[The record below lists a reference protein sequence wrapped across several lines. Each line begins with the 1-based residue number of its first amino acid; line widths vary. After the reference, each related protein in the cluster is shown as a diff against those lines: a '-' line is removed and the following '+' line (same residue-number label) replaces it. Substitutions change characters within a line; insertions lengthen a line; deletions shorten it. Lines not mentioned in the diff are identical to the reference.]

1 MKKFFSFLLIL
12 MGLSIVFTAC
22 KDDEIALMSLD
33 EGRGSVL
40 DGEATTSGA
49 LQRGADGLWRATER
63 VPLVGAG
70 RVVDKISPALVAV
83 AASQSGFNKIVDAE
97 NLNDYATLSGL
108 SANLLGKEILSV
120 RDIYRTYA
128 GGQMVGFVIGN
139 NEGGVLDLNLINLF
153 VITLYNDG
161 EPVGTYNVSTGGELL
176 SLNLISIGNAGTQA
190 MAVKVPDDVNFDE
203 IMLSTTGVTADIE
216 KMKIYYA
223 FVGETDIEEVTTA
236 TYTESKVHDSDIPSI
251 SIPNTNKA
259 VNLLNLDNEDGCYLD
274 YGAVLYKSKHY
285 VDIDLGK
292 TLPVGTE
299 VGFTYEQG
307 SVAGLTLG
315 HTYSVTTY
323 GSDGSEKDDF
333 SSTNV
338 LGVSVIGGGKGA
350 YSLVATKEGTQRVR
364 ITSGPTVG
372 LDVGAFRLFRAF
384 TRKAVAIDPTSY
396 FNIPEKITTPYTSYK
411 FAKPEKGTLILS
423 YTGSSTDNVTI
434 SDNVISGMTLGNI
447 YSLNVTY
454 IDVDGKSFVTPVQIE
469 CTENTSDNCNPIYL
483 KKTDGWSV
491 VNANETWGINV
502 ISVMKDTE
510 KIVDGNNT
518 TYASSTTAI
527 NLLQHGV
534 LAAVKGQTA
543 INPEGKKYRVGFII
557 QNASELLGASAL
569 KFFTIKLFN
578 GNKEIDSNVSLSNQ
592 GVSLGL
598 LNGAR
603 DKMSISIET
612 DQEFD
617 GVALCTA
624 GLLGVS
630 LNNLRIYDAF
640 YYEDATCGNSMAFDA
655 CSEMMNSVNCHLS
668 INYDWTEI
676 TGVASVGASIND
688 LANAVDVDANNYATI
703 TAPVGV
709 ASGFSIGFQFDEM
722 KSGQWIGLKMQKP
735 TGLTDVELL
744 NGFKFEIM
752 YQGQVVEEIK
762 NESSG
767 GVLGLNLLG
776 YGEYVYLEATPKYN
790 FDGIRISSGQ
800 LVGASENYLIY
811 GLYSMADAD
820 GNGIPDCSEDGEGG
834 TTDVLYPD
842 KYKYDICKSE
852 PLVMDFTGG
861 TTDREYTFT
870 FVTKSDNRNVGTV
883 DIIMPT
889 NRRVTIVTDGS
900 KGFELPVGE
909 YYLNITSDWTDG
921 ETDYPS
927 NIIVYVHPKTSK
939 WIGQSTDWNNSDNW
953 TEGIPWTCTD
963 VLIPSGCTYYP
974 ILESGKDYY
983 CNRIQ
988 FEPGAE
994 VINTHYLNYEQA
1006 WVNVSLKSGE
1016 YNMFSAPLKETYTGD
1031 MFVSTFNGTDYNINT
1046 DYAGCW
1052 LDYTETTYP
1061 ANRFEPKVYQRLWN
1075 ASVQNAQ
1082 NDDGGYV
1089 AVNPDD
1095 NFWTAPFNLVSQ
1107 EYKAGQGVLVRPD
1120 TEGTTT
1126 NQPYIFRF
1134 PKSHAKYEYYNY
1146 AETGTGSQTGRWEN
1160 ISRNSAD
1167 VGRFIYEDDSRS
1179 VSFPYHITLENKR
1192 PTTMFLAGNPFMA
1205 HINVKTFLEANPAVK
1220 MVKLITKNGNDY
1232 GYTEWDSTTGTD
1244 AQIAPTQAFLVEVKE
1259 AYQSTYRY
1267 KLNIHFTEDMLEQG
1281 NKKND

>member
-33 EGRGSVL
+33 EGRGSEL
-40 DGEATTSGA
+40 DGETTTPGA
-49 LQRGADGLWRATER
+49 LQRGEDGLWKATER

-161 EPVGTYNVSTGGELL
+161 KLVGTYNVSTGGELL

-223 FVGETDIEEVTTA
+223 FVGETEISEITTDK
-236 TYTESKVHDSDIPSI
+236 YPS
-251 SIPNTNKA
+251 
-259 VNLLNLDNEDGCYLD
+259 VNVSAKLPPGSNAQNILDPKSTDGCLLD
-274 YGAVLYKSKHY
+274 LLTLLYKPEHY
-285 VDIDLGK
+285 VQINLNEEI
-292 TLPVGTE
+292 PEGTE
-299 VGFTYEQG
+299 VGFTYKQG
-307 SVAGLTLG
+307 DVLSLKFGQQ
-315 HTYSVTTY
+315 YSVTTY
-323 GSDGSEKDDF
+323 DGQENVVDNF
-333 SSTNV
+333 TTTNL
-338 LGVSVIGGGKGA
+338 LGVSVLGGSKGA
-350 YSLVATKEGTQRVR
+350 YSLVAENGGAKSFR
-364 ITSGPTVG
+364 ITSAENGG
-372 LDVGAFRLFRAF
+372 LGIDGLLLLRAF

-434 SDNVISGMTLGNI
+434 SDNVISGMTLGNT

-469 CTENTSDNCNPIYL
+469 CTENTSDNCNPRYL
-483 KKTDGWSV
+483 TKGDGWSV

-502 ISVMKDTE
+502 ISVMTDTE
-510 KIVDGNNT
+510 NIVDGNNT
-518 TYASSTTAI
+518 TYASSATAI

-534 LAAVKGQTA
+534 LAAVKNNKA
-543 INPEGKKYRVGFII
+543 IDPAGKTYRVGFII

-688 LANAVDVDANNYATI
+688 LANAVDVDATNYATI

-744 NGFKFEIM
+744 DGFKFEIM

-762 NESSG
+762 NESSA

-800 LVGASENYLIY
+800 LVGALKNYLIY
-811 GLYSMADAD
+811 GLYSLADAN

-861 TTDREYTFT
+861 TTGKKYTFT
-870 FVTKSDNRNVGTV
+870 FTKQSDNSESKV
-883 DIIMPT
+883 DITMPA
-889 NRRVTIVTDGS
+889 NRRVTITNSDINLS
-900 KGFELPVGE
+900 VGE
-909 YYLNITSDWTDG
+909 YYLSITADPEKGVTQ
-921 ETDYPS
+921 DYPS
-927 NIIVYVHPKTSK
+927 NIIVNVHPKTSK
-939 WIGQSTDWNNSDNW
+939 WTGQSTDWNNSANW

-963 VLIPSGCTYYP
+963 VLIPSDCNYYP
-974 ILESGKDYY
+974 ILKSSEDYY

-1016 YNMFSAPLKETYTGD
+1016 YNMFSAPLKETCTGD
-1031 MFVSTFNGTDYNINT
+1031 MFVSTFKGTDYNSEN
-1046 DYAGCW
+1046 YKGCW
-1052 LDYTETTYP
+1052 LDYTETTYS
-1061 ANRFEPKVYQRLWN
+1061 ANRFTPKVYQRLWN

-1082 NDDGGYV
+1082 NTDGGYV
-1089 AVNPDD
+1089 AVNPED

-1107 EYKAGQGVLVRPD
+1107 EYKVGQGVLVRPD
-1120 TEGTTT
+1120 TEGAKTSSSYT
-1126 NQPYIFRF
+1126 FCF
-1134 PKSHAKYEYYNY
+1134 PKRHAKYEYYNY
-1146 AETGTGSQTGRWEN
+1146 AETGAGSQTGRWET

-1179 VSFPYHITLENKR
+1179 VSFPYHVTLENKR

-1205 HINVKTFLEANPAVK
+1205 HINVSKFLAANPAVK
-1220 MVKLITKNGNDY
+1220 AIKVVVKNGDK
-1232 GYTEWDSTTGTD
+1232 YTYNTELT
-1244 AQIAPTQAFLVEVKE
+1244 QIAPIQAFLVEVKE

-1281 NKKND
+1281 N

>member
-33 EGRGSVL
+33 EGRGSEL
-40 DGEATTSGA
+40 DGETTTPGA
-49 LQRGADGLWRATER
+49 LQRGEDGLWKATER

-161 EPVGTYNVSTGGELL
+161 KLVGTYNVSTGGELL

-223 FVGETDIEEVTTA
+223 FVGETEISEITTDK
-236 TYTESKVHDSDIPSI
+236 YPS
-251 SIPNTNKA
+251 
-259 VNLLNLDNEDGCYLD
+259 VNVSAKLPPGSNAQNILDPKSTDGCLLD
-274 YGAVLYKSKHY
+274 LLTLLYKPEHY
-285 VDIDLGK
+285 VQINLNEEI
-292 TLPVGTE
+292 PEGTE
-299 VGFTYEQG
+299 VGFTYKQG
-307 SVAGLTLG
+307 DVLSLKFGQQ
-315 HTYSVTTY
+315 YSVTTY
-323 GSDGSEKDDF
+323 DGQENVVDNF
-333 SSTNV
+333 TTTNL
-338 LGVSVIGGGKGA
+338 LGVSVLGGSKGA
-350 YSLVATKEGTQRVR
+350 YSLVAENGGAKSFR
-364 ITSGPTVG
+364 ITSAENGG
-372 LDVGAFRLFRAF
+372 LGIDGLLLLRAF

-434 SDNVISGMTLGNI
+434 SDNVISGMTLGNT

-469 CTENTSDNCNPIYL
+469 CTENTSDNCNPKYL
-483 KKTDGWSV
+483 TKGDGWSV

-502 ISVMKDTE
+502 ISVMTDTE
-510 KIVDGNNT
+510 NIVDGNNT
-518 TYASSTTAI
+518 TYASSATAI

-534 LAAVKGQTA
+534 LAAVKNNKA
-543 INPEGKKYRVGFII
+543 IDPAGKTYRVGFII

-688 LANAVDVDANNYATI
+688 LANAVDVDATNYATI

-744 NGFKFEIM
+744 DGFKFEIM

-762 NESSG
+762 NESSA

-800 LVGASENYLIY
+800 LVGALKNYLIY
-811 GLYSMADAD
+811 GLYSLADAN

-861 TTDREYTFT
+861 TTGKKYTFT
-870 FVTKSDNRNVGTV
+870 FTKQSDNSESKV
-883 DIIMPT
+883 DITMPA
-889 NRRVTIVTDGS
+889 NRRVTITNSDINLS
-900 KGFELPVGE
+900 VGE
-909 YYLNITSDWTDG
+909 YYLSITADPEKGVTQ
-921 ETDYPS
+921 DYPS
-927 NIIVYVHPKTSK
+927 NIIVNVHPKTSK
-939 WIGQSTDWNNSDNW
+939 WTGQSTDWNNSANW

-963 VLIPSGCTYYP
+963 VLIPSDCNYYP
-974 ILESGKDYY
+974 ILKSSEDYY

-1016 YNMFSAPLKETYTGD
+1016 YNMFSAPLKETCTGD
-1031 MFVSTFNGTDYNINT
+1031 MFVSTFKGTDYNSEN
-1046 DYAGCW
+1046 YKGCW
-1052 LDYTETTYP
+1052 LDYTETTYS
-1061 ANRFEPKVYQRLWN
+1061 ANRFTPKVYQRLWN

-1082 NDDGGYV
+1082 NTDGGYV
-1089 AVNPDD
+1089 AVNPED

-1107 EYKAGQGVLVRPD
+1107 EYKVGQGVLVRPD
-1120 TEGTTT
+1120 TEGAKTSSSYT
-1126 NQPYIFRF
+1126 FCF
-1134 PKSHAKYEYYNY
+1134 PKRHAKYEYYNY
-1146 AETGTGSQTGRWEN
+1146 AETGAGSQTGRWET

-1179 VSFPYHITLENKR
+1179 VSFPYHVTLENKR

-1205 HINVKTFLEANPAVK
+1205 HINVSKFLAANPAVK
-1220 MVKLITKNGNDY
+1220 AIKVVVKNGDK
-1232 GYTEWDSTTGTD
+1232 YTYNTELT
-1244 AQIAPTQAFLVEVKE
+1244 QIAPIQAFLVEVKE

-1281 NKKND
+1281 N

>member
-22 KDDEIALMSLD
+22 KDDDIALMSMD

-139 NEGGVLDLNLINLF
+139 NEGGVLDLDLINLF

-223 FVGETDIEEVTTA
+223 FVGETEISEITTDK
-236 TYTESKVHDSDIPSI
+236 Y
-251 SIPNTNKA
+251 PNASVSAKLPVGSEAQNI
-259 VNLLNLDNEDGCYLD
+259 LDPKSTDGCLLD
-274 YGAVLYKSKHY
+274 LLAVIYKPEHY
-285 VDIDLGK
+285 VQINLNEEI
-292 TLPVGTE
+292 PEGTE
-299 VGFTYEQG
+299 VGFTYKQSDVLSLKFG
-307 SVAGLTLG
+307 QQ
-315 HTYSVTTY
+315 YFVTTY
-323 GSDGSEKDDF
+323 DGQENVVDNF
-333 SSTNV
+333 TTTNL
-338 LGVSVIGGGKGA
+338 LGVSVLGGSKGA
-350 YSLVATKEGTQRVR
+350 YSLVAENGGAKSFR
-364 ITSGPTVG
+364 ITSAENGG
-372 LDVGAFRLFRAF
+372 LGIDGLLLLRAF

-434 SDNVISGMTLGNI
+434 SDNVISGMTLGNT

-469 CTENTSDNCNPIYL
+469 CTENTSDNCNPRYL
-483 KKTDGWSV
+483 TKGDGWSV

-502 ISVMKDTE
+502 ISVMTDTE
-510 KIVDGNNT
+510 NIVDGNNT
-518 TYASSTTAI
+518 TYASSATAI

-534 LAAVKGQTA
+534 LAAVKNNKA
-543 INPEGKKYRVGFII
+543 IDPAGKTYRVGFII

-688 LANAVDVDANNYATI
+688 LANAVDVDATNYATI

-744 NGFKFEIM
+744 DGFKFEIM

-762 NESSG
+762 NESSA

-800 LVGASENYLIY
+800 LVGALKNYLIY
-811 GLYSMADAD
+811 GLYSLADAN

-852 PLVMDFTGG
+852 PLVMDFIGG
-861 TTDREYTFT
+861 TTGKKYTFT
-870 FVTKSDNRNVGTV
+870 FTKRSDNSESKV
-883 DIIMPT
+883 DITMPA
-889 NRRVTIVTDGS
+889 NRRVTITNSDINLS
-900 KGFELPVGE
+900 VGE
-909 YYLNITSDWTDG
+909 YYLSITADPEKGVTQ
-921 ETDYPS
+921 DYPS
-927 NIIVYVHPKTSK
+927 NIIVNVHPKTSK
-939 WIGQSTDWNNSDNW
+939 WTGQSTDWNNSANW

-963 VLIPSGCTYYP
+963 VLIPSDCNYYP
-974 ILESGKDYY
+974 ILKSSEDYY

-1016 YNMFSAPLKETYTGD
+1016 YNMFSAPLKETCTGD
-1031 MFVSTFNGTDYNINT
+1031 MFVSTFKGTDYNSEN
-1046 DYAGCW
+1046 YKGCW
-1052 LDYTETTYP
+1052 LDYTETTYS
-1061 ANRFEPKVYQRLWN
+1061 ANRFTPKVYQRLWN

-1082 NDDGGYV
+1082 NTDGGYV
-1089 AVNPDD
+1089 AVNPED

-1107 EYKAGQGVLVRPD
+1107 EYKVGQGVLVRPD
-1120 TEGTTT
+1120 TEGAKTSSSYT
-1126 NQPYIFRF
+1126 FCF
-1134 PKSHAKYEYYNY
+1134 PKRHAKYEYYNY
-1146 AETGTGSQTGRWEN
+1146 AETGAGSQTGRWET

-1205 HINVKTFLEANPAVK
+1205 HINVSKFLAANPAVK
-1220 MVKLITKNGNDY
+1220 AIKVVVKNGDK
-1232 GYTEWDSTTGTD
+1232 YTYNTELT
-1244 AQIAPTQAFLVEVKE
+1244 QIAPIQAFLVEVKE

-1281 NKKND
+1281 N

>member
-22 KDDEIALMSLD
+22 KDDDIALMSMD

-139 NEGGVLDLNLINLF
+139 NEGGVLDLDLINLF

-223 FVGETDIEEVTTA
+223 FVGETEISEITTDK
-236 TYTESKVHDSDIPSI
+236 Y
-251 SIPNTNKA
+251 PNASVSAKLPVGSEAQNI
-259 VNLLNLDNEDGCYLD
+259 LDPKSTDGCLLD
-274 YGAVLYKSKHY
+274 LLAVIYKPEHY
-285 VDIDLGK
+285 VQINLNEEI
-292 TLPVGTE
+292 PEGTE
-299 VGFTYEQG
+299 VGFTYKQG
-307 SVAGLTLG
+307 DVLSLKFGQQ
-315 HTYSVTTY
+315 YSVTTY
-323 GSDGSEKDDF
+323 DGQENVVDNF
-333 SSTNV
+333 TTTNL
-338 LGVSVIGGGKGA
+338 LGVSVLGGSKGA
-350 YSLVATKEGTQRVR
+350 YSLVAENGGAKSFR
-364 ITSGPTVG
+364 ITSAENGG
-372 LDVGAFRLFRAF
+372 LGIDGLLLLRAF

-434 SDNVISGMTLGNI
+434 SDNVISGMTLGNT

-469 CTENTSDNCNPIYL
+469 CTENTSDNCNPRYL
-483 KKTDGWSV
+483 TKGDGWSV

-502 ISVMKDTE
+502 ISVMTDTE
-510 KIVDGNNT
+510 NIVDGNNT
-518 TYASSTTAI
+518 TYASSATAI

-534 LAAVKGQTA
+534 LAAVKNNKA
-543 INPEGKKYRVGFII
+543 IDPAGKTYRVGFII

-688 LANAVDVDANNYATI
+688 LANAVDVDATNYATI

-744 NGFKFEIM
+744 DGFKFEIM

-762 NESSG
+762 NESSA

-800 LVGASENYLIY
+800 LVGALKNYLIY
-811 GLYSMADAD
+811 GLYSLADAN

-852 PLVMDFTGG
+852 PLVMDFIGG
-861 TTDREYTFT
+861 TTGKKYTFT
-870 FVTKSDNRNVGTV
+870 FTKRSDNSESKV
-883 DIIMPT
+883 DITMPA
-889 NRRVTIVTDGS
+889 NRRVTITNSDINLS
-900 KGFELPVGE
+900 VGE
-909 YYLNITSDWTDG
+909 YYLSITADPEKGVTQ
-921 ETDYPS
+921 DYPS
-927 NIIVYVHPKTSK
+927 NIIVNVHPKTSK
-939 WIGQSTDWNNSDNW
+939 WTGQSTDWNNSANW

-963 VLIPSGCTYYP
+963 VLIPSDCNYYP
-974 ILESGKDYY
+974 ILKSSEDYY

-1016 YNMFSAPLKETYTGD
+1016 YNMFSAPLKETCTGD
-1031 MFVSTFNGTDYNINT
+1031 MFVSTFKGTDYNSEN
-1046 DYAGCW
+1046 YKGCW
-1052 LDYTETTYP
+1052 LDYTETTYS
-1061 ANRFEPKVYQRLWN
+1061 ANRFTPKVYQRLWN

-1082 NDDGGYV
+1082 NTDGGYV
-1089 AVNPDD
+1089 AVNPED

-1107 EYKAGQGVLVRPD
+1107 EYKVGQGVLVRPD
-1120 TEGTTT
+1120 TEGAKTSSSYT
-1126 NQPYIFRF
+1126 FCF
-1134 PKSHAKYEYYNY
+1134 PKRHAKYEYYNY
-1146 AETGTGSQTGRWEN
+1146 AETGAGSQTGRWET

-1179 VSFPYHITLENKR
+1179 VSFPYHVTLENKR

-1205 HINVKTFLEANPAVK
+1205 HINVSKFLAANPAVK
-1220 MVKLITKNGNDY
+1220 AIKVVVKNGDK
-1232 GYTEWDSTTGTD
+1232 YTYNTELT
-1244 AQIAPTQAFLVEVKE
+1244 QIAPVQAFLVEVKE

-1281 NKKND
+1281 N

>member
-1 MKKFFSFLLIL
+1 MKKFFSFLLICI
-12 MGLSIVFTAC
+12 GLSLVFASC
-22 KDDEIALMSLD
+22 KDDEIALMLLD
-33 EGRGSVL
+33 EGRGSEL
-40 DGEATTSGA
+40 DGETTTPGA
-49 LQRGADGLWRATER
+49 LQRGEDGLWRATER

-161 EPVGTYNVSTGGELL
+161 KLVGTYNVSTGGELL

-190 MAVKVPDDVNFDE
+190 MAVKVPGDVKFDE

-236 TYTESKVHDSDIPSI
+236 TYTESKVHDSDIPKI
-251 SIPNTNKA
+251 GVITNDNKA
-259 VNLLNLDNEDGCYLD
+259 ENLLKIEVENGCYLD

-364 ITSGPTVG
+364 ITSGPTFG
-372 LDVGAFRLFRAF
+372 LDVGAFRLLRAF

-434 SDNVISGMTLGNI
+434 SDNVISGMTLGNT

-469 CTENTSDNCNPIYL
+469 CTENTSDNCNPKYL
-483 KKTDGWSV
+483 TKGDGWSV

-502 ISVMKDTE
+502 ISVMTDT
-510 KIVDGNNT
+510 KNIVDGNNT
-518 TYASSTTAI
+518 TYASSATAI

-534 LAAVKGQTA
+534 LAAVK
-543 INPEGKKYRVGFII
+543 NNKKVIVPAGETYRVGFII

-578 GNKEIDSNVSLSNQ
+578 GNKEIESNVSLSSQ

-722 KSGQWIGLKMQKP
+722 KSGQWIGLKMRKP

-752 YQGQVVEEIK
+752 YKGQVVEEIK

-800 LVGASENYLIY
+800 LVGALKNYLIY

-820 GNGIPDCSEDGEGG
+820 GNGIPDCSEGGEEG
-834 TTDVLYPD
+834 TTDVIYPD

-852 PLVMDFTGG
+852 PLIMDFTGG
-861 TTDREYTFT
+861 TTGKEYTFT
-870 FVTKSDNRNVGTV
+870 FTEPSDNSEFGKVYIT
-883 DIIMPT
+883 MPA
-889 NRRVTIVTDGS
+889 NRRVTITNSDINLS
-900 KGFELPVGE
+900 VGV
-909 YYLNITSDWTDG
+909 YYLSITADQEEGVTQ
-921 ETDYPS
+921 DYPS
-927 NIIVYVHPKTSK
+927 NIMVNVHPKTSAWK
-939 WIGQSTDWNNSDNW
+939 KDANSTDWNDLNNW
-953 TEGIPWTCTD
+953 TEGVPWKCTD
-963 VLIPSGCTYYP
+963 VLIPSDCNYYP
-974 ILESGKDYY
+974 ILKSSEDYY

-1031 MFVSTFNGTDYNINT
+1031 MFVSTFNGTDYNSGN
-1046 DYAGCW
+1046 DYEECW
-1052 LDYTETTYP
+1052 LDYTEKTYP
-1061 ANRFEPKVYQRLWN
+1061 ANRFTPKVYQRLWN

-1089 AVNPDD
+1089 AVNPED

-1120 TEGTTT
+1120 KEGEKTQQSYT
-1126 NQPYIFRF
+1126 FCF
-1134 PKSHAKYEYYNY
+1134 PKRHAKYEYYNY
-1146 AETGTGSQTGRWEN
+1146 AETGAGSQTGRWETIN
-1160 ISRNSAD
+1160 RNSANI
-1167 VGRFIYEDDSRS
+1167 GRFIYEDDSRS
-1179 VSFPYHITLENKR
+1179 VSFPYHVTLENKR

-1220 MVKLITKNGNDY
+1220 KVKLINKNGNSY
-1232 GYTEWDSTTGTD
+1232 NYTEWDGSSTD
-1244 AQIAPTQAFLVEVKE
+1244 KQIAPTQAFLVEVAE
-1259 AYQSTYRY
+1259 AYQSLYRY
-1267 KLNIHFTEDMLEQG
+1267 KLDIHFTEDMLELG
-1281 NKKND
+1281 K